1 MVFLMAAGRCREPL
15 AQSLGGQQSF
25 NKSQS
30 VLCHYINIFGQL
42 LWRSGGA
49 GSHHIPSYAST
60 GETSGAA
67 NPWKWN
73 QKTRS
78 FSLVYLQA
86 LRIFY
91 MHEKKSGNPISR
103 CETTVQEHK
112 DTATITSFFFG
123 CSIVKAESAGS
134 HSITTYSPMFPF
146 NKGSENENII
156 FCTADGSC
164 CFLTA
169 GI

>member
-78 FSLVYLQA
+78 FSLVYLQT

-91 MHEKKSGNPISR
+91 MHEKKKWKSNFQVWNHSPGTQRYS
-103 CETTVQEHK
+103 H
-112 DTATITSFFFG
+112 DYLFFFWLQH
-123 CSIVKAESAGS
+123 CKSRVCWLTLYNNLFPNVSIQ
-134 HSITTYSPMFPF
+134 
-146 NKGSENENII
+146 
-156 FCTADGSC
+156 
-164 CFLTA
+164 
-169 GI
+169 